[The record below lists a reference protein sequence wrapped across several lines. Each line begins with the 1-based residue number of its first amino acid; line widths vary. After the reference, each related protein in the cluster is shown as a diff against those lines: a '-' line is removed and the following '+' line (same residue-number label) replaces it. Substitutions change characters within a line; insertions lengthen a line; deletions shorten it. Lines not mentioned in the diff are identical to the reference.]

1 LDFLRFYFHVS
12 FFISDFVNWDIVL
25 VPLASLAKGLSILL
39 IFSKNQLLVWL
50 IICIVLFVSTWLISA
65 LSLIIYCSLLLLGE
79 FACFHFRA
87 SRCAARLLVYA
98 LSSFFLEVL
107 RAMTFPLRTSFIL
120 SQKFGYVLAS
130 FSLNSKKFLI
140 SFFSPSLIKV
150 SLSKVLY
157 SFHVNIGFLLF
168 MLLLNISLSQWL
180 SVSPS

>member
-1 LDFLRFYFHVS
+1 
-12 FFISDFVNWDIVL
+12 
-25 VPLASLAKGLSILL
+25 
-39 IFSKNQLLVWL
+39 
-50 IICIVLFVSTWLISA
+50 
-65 LSLIIYCSLLLLGE
+65 
-79 FACFHFRA
+79 
-87 SRCAARLLVYA
+87 
-98 LSSFFLEVL
+98 
-107 RAMTFPLRTSFIL
+107 
-120 SQKFGYVLAS
+120 LAS